1 MPGLDPDKLKRSK
14 PKKEEETPPEK
25 EEKVSA
31 GKVDKLVDF
40 IFNPSREKMREVTI
54 IDRMQGR
61 LFPLLDMVNA
71 GRKYCMEIALYRQ
84 NPIEY
89 RRLALQYSKPAQPTP
104 PDLLDEFLF
113 RTAQWQK
120 SVAGKNLERGMDM
133 VLAEIETRQ
142 EEVDNYGSADKYFDE

>member
-71 GRKYCMEIALYRQ
+71 GRKYCMEIALFRQ
-84 NPIEY
+84 NSTEY
-89 RRLALQYSKPAQPTP
+89 KRLALLYGKPAQPTP

-133 VLAEIETRQ
+133 VLAEIETRVEGDDGFGGKSGMY
-142 EEVDNYGSADKYFDE
+142 EE